1 MGSFWQ
7 DFKAFILRGNV
18 IDLAVAVVIGAAFT
32 TVVNSF
38 ADDILMQI
46 IAAIFGKP
54 DFSSLYWTV
63 NDAQIRIGAFITALV
78 NFVIIAFGVFLVIKA
93 IAAAQNMRKR
103 PGEGEESP
111 VPSDEVILLTQIR
124 DLLNRPSAPPQQY

>member
-1 MGSFWQ
+1 
-7 DFKAFILRGNV
+7 
-18 IDLAVAVVIGAAFT
+18 VVIGAAFT

-63 NDAQIRIGAFITALV
+63 NDAQIRIGAFITTLV
-78 NFVIIAFGVFLVIKA
+78 NFLIIAFGVFLVIKA
-93 IAAAQNMRKR
+93 LSAAQNLRR
-103 PGEGEESP
+103 RGGEQPEESP
-111 VPSDEVILLTQIR
+111 APSDEVILLTQIR
-124 DLLNRPSAPPQQY
+124 DLLNRQSGPPQQY

>member
-38 ADDILMQI
+38 ANDILMQI
-46 IAAIFGKP
+46 IAAIFGKQ

-93 IAAAQNMRKR
+93 IAAAQNLRKR
-103 PGEGEESP
+103 GDEPEESP
-111 VPSDEVILLTQIR
+111 APTDEVILLTQIR
-124 DLLNRPSAPPQQY
+124 DLLNRPASPPQQY